1 MHIITPMEHRSGG
14 MAVITLVI
22 SMIMVALLVVVA
34 FSIFTRRTSAGED
47 SVTGS
52 IEKGKAVQCLAQ
64 RRRVETSVHQYQAE
78 HGTFPATLE
87 ALAGFSR
94 EEFQCPVT
102 GIPYIYDPG
111 IGKLVCPDHP

>member
-1 MHIITPMEHRSGG
+1 

-22 SMIMVALLVVVA
+22 SVIMVALLVVVA
-34 FSIFTRRTSAGED
+34 LSIFTRRTSVGGD
-47 SVTGS
+47 PVTGP

-64 RRRVETSVHQYQAE
+64 RRRVETFVQQYQVE
-78 HGTFPATLE
+78 HGTFPATRE
-87 ALAGFSR
+87 ILAAFSR